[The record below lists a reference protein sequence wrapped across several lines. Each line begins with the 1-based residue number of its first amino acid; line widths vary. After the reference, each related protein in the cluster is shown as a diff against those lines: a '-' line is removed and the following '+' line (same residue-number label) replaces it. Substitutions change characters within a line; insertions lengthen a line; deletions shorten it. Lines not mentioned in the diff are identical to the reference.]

1 VDDHG
6 GRPWLAA
13 FLLLALVHQFF
24 CKDYGLASGREV
36 GWLWVGYAV
45 LIAGFVLAAYAADLG
60 AYSYNHV
67 RLNGA
72 VLGFAQNPLISAQ
85 MVWQSYPVI
94 WGAIFFALVIAAV
107 IWILRRQRGWH
118 ALNLKRGPRWSVN
131 IAVGVLLVLLMWGKQ
146 SLYPLRWAD
155 VFDGRDRFVA
165 SAALNPVLLFL
176 ETRVTPEPGADMAAV
191 RSTHQ
196 ALADYFGIPKVLDA
210 QGQPSL
216 LRTIVPRPL
225 VTGKPNV
232 VMIQIESLSAYKTS
246 ALGNPLDPTPFF
258 KQLADKGIFFD
269 NFYVVMQTTG
279 RSMFATLFGM
289 ADVSGLEWNATRNPV
304 LVDQHCLL
312 NYLDDYDKNYFLGGS
327 ANWSQIRA
335 AFKNNI
341 SGLKIFEE
349 GSYAAPVV
357 DVWGVADV
365 DMLLEGG
372 AMLLKDAQRPYFAYF
387 QTSGNHKPYTIPSH
401 LTDFRP
407 VEHSDSELAAAHFE
421 SNDEFNAARLM
432 DYSLQKFF
440 EAQART
446 PEYLNTVYVLWADHG
461 MPRGNTDTRFA
472 PLLLANHHIPALIFA
487 PGFIKEGRR
496 VSTAGSQLD
505 ILPTLMSLLGRE
517 VQTQTLGK
525 DMLDPRFADIG
536 GAFTFSTWERPPVIG
551 FVRREDFLMLH
562 PDGRTFLYDLHAPQE
577 VDHAREQPQK
587 TQDLAQLTQGFL
599 VWSRYLMERNKPLGR
614 E

>member
-1 VDDHG
+1 
-6 GRPWLAA
+6 
-13 FLLLALVHQFF
+13 
-24 CKDYGLASGREV
+24 
-36 GWLWVGYAV
+36 
-45 LIAGFVLAAYAADLG
+45 
-60 AYSYNHV
+60 
-67 RLNGA
+67 
-72 VLGFAQNPLISAQ
+72 
-85 MVWQSYPVI
+85 
-94 WGAIFFALVIAAV
+94 
-107 IWILRRQRGWH
+107 
-118 ALNLKRGPRWSVN
+118 
-131 IAVGVLLVLLMWGKQ
+131 
-146 SLYPLRWAD
+146 
-155 VFDGRDRFVA
+155 
-165 SAALNPVLLFL
+165 
-176 ETRVTPEPGADMAAV
+176 
-191 RSTHQ
+191 
-196 ALADYFGIPKVLDA
+196 
-210 QGQPSL
+210 
-216 LRTIVPRPL
+216 L

-372 AMLLKDAQRPYFAYF
+372 TMLLKNAQRPYFAYF